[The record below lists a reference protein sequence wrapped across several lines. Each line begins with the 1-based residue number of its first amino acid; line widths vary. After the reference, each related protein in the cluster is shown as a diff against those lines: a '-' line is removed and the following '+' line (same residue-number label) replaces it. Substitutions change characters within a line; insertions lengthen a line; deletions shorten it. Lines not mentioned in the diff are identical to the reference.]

1 MVNLR
6 QSLIVP
12 PHGMAHHRFVRPRWC
27 KRLPSIFL
35 LVLALAVWL
44 AAGLP
49 AGRCLAAR
57 VPVVLVIHS
66 YDPEN
71 LASEPEDKGLV
82 AGLARHGYID
92 GRTVDIRRFYM
103 DTKRR
108 YTSPEQIRARGRE
121 ALKLVAAMQPDV
133 VVTMDDNA
141 IRTVMM
147 PLVDTEIPVVF
158 SGMNNQPEFYNRA
171 REFMRSRSQ
180 PGHNVTGVHERLY
193 IDKSLQLMKEIV
205 PGLRRVVFIV
215 DDSPTGYAI
224 KRQIQEELFANETD
238 ILYSIWQA
246 GSFAQYRRFIL
257 RINSDPEIGA
267 YYPVA
272 VRLPAADGSM
282 VTGEDLFRWTLRHGR
297 KPGMAVNYVV
307 SKMGILGGVSVN
319 FVSMGGQVADR
330 VARVLQGTP
339 AGEISIEDT
348 SDYAIVFNMAR
359 ARQLGIAIPT
369 DLLAAADQVFET
381 MLPGT
386 MLKRLHVLI
395 IHSYGKGIGSGAV
408 LERGILDE
416 LKKNGFF
423 ENRNI
428 SISRFY
434 METRQRYTT
443 PEQIRVQGRE
453 ALGAVKC
460 LAPDVVVI
468 LDDPAV
474 AEVLP
479 SLVDGDTP
487 VLFGGI
493 SVRPEIYNRARPFM
507 ISREKPGHNV
517 TGVTEEVDYVRTLET
532 AHEVVPAARRLV
544 VVTSDTEPWLQM
556 MSEEFVREVKLCT
569 RECPITSIGVRH
581 VATFAELQTLI
592 RRLDADPAV
601 DMIAV
606 TGPLG
611 LRNADG
617 SVRPLA
623 DTLTWLFANQT
634 KPGFTF
640 FTDWVRYGY
649 LVSAGIDL
657 VASGHQLGRQLVRV
671 LRGDDAG
678 EIPVEKP
685 AESYIAINLA
695 RARQLG
701 IRVPVDILEAAR
713 LVYDRMEP
721 ERAR

>member
-1 MVNLR
+1 MNFGR
-6 QSLIVP
+6 
-12 PHGMAHHRFVRPRWC
+12 R
-27 KRLPSIFL
+27 RLHCLFL
-35 LVLALAVWL
+35 FILALVVWL
-44 AAGLP
+44 APFLP
-49 AGRCLAAR
+49 ATACRAAR
-57 VPVVLVIHS
+57 LPMILVIHS
-66 YDPEN
+66 YDPQN
-71 LASEPEDKGLV
+71 LASEPQDEGLV
-82 AGLARHGYID
+82 KGLARHGFVD
-92 GRTVDIRRFYM
+92 GKTVDIQRFYM

-108 YTSPEQIRARGRE
+108 YTSPDQISARGRE
-121 ALKLVAAMQPDV
+121 ALQLVAALKPDV

-147 PLVDTEIPVVF
+147 PLVDTGIPVVF
-158 SGMNNQPEFYNRA
+158 SGMNNRPEFYNRA
-171 REFMRSRSQ
+171 REFMNSREQ
-180 PGHNVTGVHERLY
+180 PGHNITGVHERLY

-205 PGLRRVVFIV
+205 PGLKRVVFIV

-224 KRQIQEELFANETD
+224 KRQIQEELFSNETD
-238 ILYSIWQA
+238 ILYSVWQA
-246 GSFAQYRRFIL
+246 GSFAQYKRFVL

-319 FVSMGGQVADR
+319 FVSMGEQVADK
-330 VARVLQGTP
+330 VARILKGTP
-339 AGEISIEDT
+339 AGVISIEDT

-381 MLPGT
+381 MLPGST
-386 MLKRLHVLI
+386 LKKLRLLVV
-395 IHSYGKGIGSGAV
+395 HSYGKGVGSGDV
-408 LERGILDE
+408 LERGMLDE
-416 LKKNGFF
+416 LRKNGLF

-428 SISRFY
+428 DISRFY
-434 METRQRYTT
+434 METRQKYTT
-443 PEQIRVQGRE
+443 PEQIGIQARE
-453 ALGAVKC
+453 ALGAVQC

-474 AEVLP
+474 STVLP
-479 SLVDGDTP
+479 SLVGSDIP

-493 SVRPEIYNRARPFM
+493 SVRPEVYNRSSKFM
-507 ISREKPGHNV
+507 ASRERPGRNV
-517 TGVTEEVDYVRTLET
+517 TGVTEEVDYVKTLET
-532 AHEVVPAARRLV
+532 AHEIVPNAHRLV
-544 VVTSDTEPWLQM
+544 VVTSTAEPWLQQ
-556 MSEEFVREVKLCT
+556 MSEEFVREVNRCRRKD
-569 RECPITSIGVRH
+569 CPITSIEVRRI
-581 VATFAELQTLI
+581 ATFAELREMI
-592 RRLDADPAV
+592 RHLDADPAV
-601 DMIAV
+601 DMVAV

-611 LRNADG
+611 LRNDDG
-617 SVRPLA
+617 TVRPLA

-657 VASGHQLGRQLVRV
+657 AASGRQLGRQVVRV
-671 LRGDDAG
+671 LRGEDPG
-678 EIPVEKP
+678 EIPIERP

-701 IRVPVDILEAAR
+701 VRVPVDILEAAGR
-713 LVYDRMEP
+713 VYERMEP
-721 ERAR
+721 GRAR